1 MNLYVPPPD
10 LYNPRILSLQQSF
23 QSRLAALYT
32 WSNTTLWYSSSK
44 GIYTPFRVA
53 CNITVNR
60 KGLFTI
66 LGNHGDVKL
75 WLKEP
80 ARLTVKDTRDIQFR
94 NIALHIHL
102 ECPVTFTGTSGR
114 VWDEHV
120 KYLQSKFYVGHI
132 IPQSSDASQGH
143 PAIQDYDLAH
153 HALNKEYRDR

>member
-23 QSRLAALYT
+23 QSRLAGLHE
-32 WSNTTLWYSSSK
+32 WSSTTLWYISAT
-44 GIYTPFRVA
+44 GRYVDFRVA
-53 CNITVNR
+53 CNIIVSR
-60 KGLFTI
+60 RGLYTI

-75 WLKEP
+75 WLHYP
-80 ARLTVKDTRDIQFR
+80 TPVATKDTQFR
-94 NIALHIHL
+94 NIALNIHL
-102 ECPVTFTGTSGR
+102 AHPVTFVGTSGR

-120 KYLQSKFYVGHI
+120 KYLQGKFYVGHI
-132 IPQSSDASQGH
+132 IPQSSDASDGH